1 MRGNQACLKRAAGRK
16 KCLRQRFHLSLALGR
31 SSWRINA
38 VCRAILAFCRAVS
51 HTQSLSAICHYAC
64 RWWWHWYPHAM
75 YRILAAYTEWI
86 EGYHNYDSGMNET
99 LSTEMNTPL
108 LMNLRL
114 MITVI
119 KILRQLY
126 ITRL

>member
-1 MRGNQACLKRAAGRK
+1 MRRNQACLKCAAGRK

-51 HTQSLSAICHYAC
+51 RTQSLSAICHYAC
-64 RWWWHWYPHAM
+64 RWWWHDSFMRCIEYLQFMQNELRVIIIMIAGWKHCPLKW
-75 YRILAAYTEWI
+75 ILFLI
-86 EGYHNYDSGMNET
+86 SLH
-99 LSTEMNTPL
+99 
-108 LMNLRL
+108 L

-126 ITRL
+126 ITRS